1 MSQAPPSRRT
11 PADLPGISGARCSGP
26 EGGAQERA
34 VAYLRDLD
42 DLLRRRPELAET
54 YQPARI
60 SVEALRWAV

>member
-1 MSQAPPSRRT
+1 MPATSRTRT
-11 PADLPGISGARCSGP
+11 VLRALEPQPNARP

-42 DLLRRRPELAET
+42 LLLQRRPELAET
-54 YQPARI
+54 YLPARI